1 MPDAYAFL
9 TCEPGEE
16 TAVVPQ
22 FRDLD
27 AVTDVFV
34 VTGQYDVVAHLDLGD
49 PPVETIDILANENDI
64 EPRDDVDERVLEQL
78 DSVAGVAESELVFAF
93 DPDG

>member
-1 MPDAYAFL
+1 MPDAYAFV
-9 TCEPGEE
+9 TTEAGEE

-34 VTGQYDVVAHLDLGD
+34 VTGQYDILVHLDLGD
-49 PPVETIDILANENDI
+49 PPVETIDILAKENDI
-64 EPRDDVDERVLEQL
+64 DPRDDVDERVLEQL
-78 DSVAGVAESELVFAF
+78 DSVEGVEDSELVFAF